1 MNTYDKFQKDEKAT
15 SVSAGSLE
23 LTRYEADQIDIT
35 FGPIMP
41 EWKGFLD
48 NIDSTFVVA
57 MQARM
62 TADSLIAAIGRVRKL
77 TGKPRQVWIDHI
89 THFDKTRSS
98 LEQLTDH
105 DLYLSALM
113 VFFTYELDSRNSKF
127 TAGMNAIEQAKRNAE
142 RQRLDAMLDEPNTPN
157 VTVRHISAV
166 ASKP

>member
-1 MNTYDKFQKDEKAT
+1 MNTYDKFQKDEKST

-41 EWKGFLD
+41 EWKDFLD
-48 NIDSTFVVA
+48 NIDSTFVTA

-89 THFDKTRSS
+89 THFDKTTRPS

-105 DLYLSALM
+105 DLYLSALI
-113 VFFTYELDSRNSKF
+113 VFLTYEFESRNSKV

-142 RQRLDAMLDEPNTPN
+142 RKRLDAMLDEPNTPN
-157 VTVRHISAV
+157 VTVRHISTV
-166 ASKP
+166 KP